1 MFSRWE
7 GIVEG
12 LSTFVCFSYLLQWGR
27 TFHLRYGKSMAAFE
41 IVQIAEREK
50 DEQVEWEEEVLAK
63 IVSGIPKKWNAYVV

>member
-27 TFHLRYGKSMAAFE
+27 TFHLRYGKSMADFE

-50 DEQVEWEEEVLAK
+50 DE
-63 IVSGIPKKWNAYVV
+63 